1 MLDGAV
7 SQHKSEAKPAKANDW
22 RSDWNLFKVSK
33 AKFKISEPLG
43 ISRGLNYIE
52 HKPKRYDS
60 RRYEAKLKTKR
71 NEQIFDLTGG
81 KSVSQSVGFGGWW
94 TRHKPKLL
102 IAAVMKR
109 SWKRSGMNK
118 SLIWQAE
125 KTFNSLGFCK
135 LFKLSNF
142 ISKVQFQ
149 LQHGRTKGFAL
160 CVLCKI
166 RYLFIC
172 PFLRG
177 FF

>member
-7 SQHKSEAKPAKANDW
+7 SQLKSEAKPAKAKDW

-60 RRYEAKLKTKR
+60 RRYEWSVSGM

-81 KSVSQSVGFGGWW
+81 
-94 TRHKPKLL
+94 
-102 IAAVMKR
+102 
-109 SWKRSGMNK
+109 
-118 SLIWQAE
+118 E
-125 KTFNSLGFCK
+125 KFNSLGFCK

-142 ISKVQFQ
+142 VSKVQFQ
-149 LQHGRTKGFAL
+149 L
-160 CVLCKI
+160 
-166 RYLFIC
+166 
-172 PFLRG
+172 
-177 FF
+177 